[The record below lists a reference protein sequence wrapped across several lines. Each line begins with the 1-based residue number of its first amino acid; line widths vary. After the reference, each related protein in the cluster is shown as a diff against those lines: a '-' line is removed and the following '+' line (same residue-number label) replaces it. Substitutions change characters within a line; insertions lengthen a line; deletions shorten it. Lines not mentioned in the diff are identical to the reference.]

1 MITALDTETTLAG
14 NREPIPRLVC
24 VSLANEHGV
33 DVLAADDP
41 RLFAVVVAV
50 LAHGIILANGP
61 FDLFVLWRALGP
73 ELWPHIRAALEGDRI
88 FDVLTREKLIDIAAG
103 KHRKRGP
110 YNLGAVAARRAG
122 IVVNKS
128 DPWRRRYGAFVRGR
142 STRPHVRGDTFEI
155 VPIREWPIAA
165 VEYAQLDAW
174 ATWRVYQE
182 QERVRYANI
191 LSQIRDVFC
200 DAPAQA
206 RAHLALYAMTL
217 RGIHTDPA
225 RVQALDRLLSARI
238 TGLEARA
245 LADGLARYKYK
256 KKRPSPVQRTKAAA
270 QAALVEWCRTTGRQ
284 VLRNDLTEAARM
296 RGETQGSIAL
306 SKKALEAAGVPRGK
320 WIEHELRDKADTS
333 RLAHA
338 LEVYR
343 ELGGLRAS
351 YSKNIPVLKHPIIRT
366 RYDELV
372 SSGRTS
378 ASGFKAIQKQED
390 ADDQD
395 SEDEDGLEDF
405 DCELEP
411 GDEWVGTN
419 TQNFD
424 REAGYRECLIP
435 PPGKR
440 LGSTDYGA
448 LELVTDAQDELDL
461 FKHSAIAT
469 VLRSGKDPHGA
480 FAAEHIL
487 RIPYDSFDKAI
498 KEHGRARQLAKAWN
512 FGKKGAMGEARFIE
526 WAWVTYDVAITQTE
540 HRQIDAIW
548 HAARPEVRMSW
559 NMIKSRTQTGV
570 DDKGRPVY
578 VVIQPRSGRVRG
590 GCGFPDA
597 SNSRFQGLG
606 ADVAKLAAWLL
617 FCAGLEP
624 SSPLFG
630 CYQILFEHDAFSTV
644 IDGSVDHRKWPKEI
658 VNATAAIMTGACSCL
673 GCRQLAEQERI
684 MIVAASVLCPDVP
697 MKVESSNAERY
708 AK

>member
-1 MITALDTETTLAG
+1 MIVAVDTETELAG
-14 NREPIPRLVC
+14 NRSPIPRLVC
-24 VSLANEHGV
+24 VSLANDHGV
-33 DVLAADDP
+33 DVLHHTDP
-41 RLFAVVVAV
+41 RLLSIVVGALSSGVVFANA
-50 LAHGIILANGP
+50 P
-61 FDLFVLWRALGP
+61 FDLFVLWRHLGA
-73 ELWPHIRAALEGDRI
+73 ELWPHIRAALEAGRVY
-88 FDVLTREKLIDIAAG
+88 DVLTREKLIDIAAG

-110 YNLGAVAARRAG
+110 YNLGAVADRRAG
-122 IVVNKS
+122 IKLNKS
-128 DPWRRRYGAFVRGR
+128 DPWRRRYGSLR
-142 STRPHVRGDTFEI
+142 DI
-155 VPIREWPIAA
+155 PIKDWPIAA
-165 VEYAQLDAW
+165 VEYSQLDAW

-182 QERVRYANI
+182 QERVRHARI
-191 LSQIRDVFC
+191 LGAIRDVFC

-217 RGIHTDPA
+217 RGIHTDPV
-225 RVQALDRLLSARI
+225 RVEALDRLLSARI
-238 TGLEARA
+238 AGLEARA
-245 LADGLARYKYK
+245 LSEGARPGCLACATHTCPVHCLARYKYK
-256 KKRPSPVQRTKAAA
+256 IKRPSPVQRTKAAA
-270 QAALVEWCRTTGRQ
+270 QAALVEWCRTIDRQ
-284 VLRNDLTEAARM
+284 VMRNDLTEAARM
-296 RGETQGSIAL
+296 RGEMVGSIAL

-320 WIEHELRDKADTS
+320 WIEHELRDKADPTA
-333 RLAHA
+333 LAHPI
-338 LEVYR
+338 EVYR
-343 ELGGLRAS
+343 MLGGLRAS
-351 YSKNIPVLKHPIIRT
+351 YSKNIPVLRHPIIRT

-378 ASGFKAIQKQED
+378 ASGFKAQQKIDD
-390 ADDQD
+390 ADDD
-395 SEDEDGLEDF
+395 ESEDGLEDF
-405 DCELEP
+405 DCELDE
-411 GDEWVGTN
+411 GDAWVGTN

-424 REAGYRECLIP
+424 RDAGFRECLIP

-461 FKHSAIAT
+461 FGRSAIAD

-487 RIPYDSFDKAI
+487 RIPYDTFDKSI

-512 FGKKGAMGEARFIE
+512 FGKKGAMGESRFIE
-526 WAWVTYDVAITQTE
+526 WAWVTYDVAITPDE
-540 HRQIDAIW
+540 HRKIDAIW

-578 VVIQPRSGRVRG
+578 VVIQPRTERIRG

-606 ADVAKLAAWLL
+606 ADVAKRAAWLL
-617 FCAGLEP
+617 FCAGLDAG
-624 SSPLFG
+624 SPLHG

-644 IDGSVDHRKWPKEI
+644 IDGSVDHREWAKGTP
-658 VNATAAIMTGACSCL
+658 NATTAIERGACACL

-684 MIVAASVLCPDVP
+684 MIMASAQLCPDVP
-697 MKVESSNAERY
+697 MKVESTNAERY